1 MDEKFTSLRVG
12 MSTRDKLIK
21 FRLYRRET
29 HEEVIERLMNFY
41 LETKAK
47 EKAKE
52 EQNNVHI

>member
-41 LETKAK
+41 LEAKAN
-47 EKAKE
+47 EKPK
-52 EQNNVHI
+52 Q